1 MEFMSTTIDALET
14 NVLLEEGK
22 RVLQEEIDALHYTL
36 SLLDKR
42 FIDAV
47 ETLASSNKV
56 IVSGIG
62 KSGLIGQKIVA
73 TLVSTG
79 TRAVFLHPVEALH
92 GDIGI
97 VEDGDSTI
105 FLSKSGNTA
114 ELLKLMPFLK
124 SRRVPVVGIL
134 GALGS
139 PIANLATVVLD
150 ASVQREACPLR
161 AAPMSSTTVALALGD
176 ALAAALM
183 KRRNFTIGQ
192 FASFHPLGQLG
203 RNISLCV
210 AELMHKETRL
220 PAVGPSASFREAL
233 IEMSAKN
240 LGCVCV
246 LDSNN
251 RLMGIITDGDV
262 RRILQQHED
271 ITPLLVGDICTRA
284 PITVTPDTLVGEA
297 LSLMEN
303 REQQISVLPVV
314 DDSARCVGVVRVHDI
329 VRVGI

>member
-1 MEFMSTTIDALET
+1 MNTTRDTLGS
-14 NVLLEEGK
+14 NLLLEEGR
-22 RVLQEEIDALHYTL
+22 RVVQEEIDALRHTL
-36 SLLDKR
+36 SLLDTR

-47 ETLASSNKV
+47 DTLASSGKV
-56 IVSGIG
+56 VVSGIG

-73 TLVSTG
+73 TFVSTG
-79 TRAVFLHPVEALH
+79 TRSVFLHPVEALH

-97 VEDGDSTI
+97 VEEGDSALL
-105 FLSKSGNTA
+105 LSKSGNTA
-114 ELLKLMPFLK
+114 ELLKLLPFFK
-124 SRRVPVVGIL
+124 SRRMPVVGLL
-134 GALGS
+134 GAVNS
-139 PIANLATVVLD
+139 PIANLVDVVVD

-183 KRRNFTIGQ
+183 KRQNFTIGQ

-210 AELMHKETRL
+210 AELMHKGKML
-220 PAVGPSASFREAL
+220 PTVAPSASFREAL

-246 LDSNN
+246 LDNN
-251 RLMGIITDGDV
+251 RRLVGIITDGDV

-271 ITPLLVGDICTRA
+271 ITSLTVGDICTRA
-284 PITVTPDTLVGEA
+284 PIAIAPDALVGEA

-303 REQQISVLPVV
+303 REYQISVLPVV
-314 DDSARCVGVVRVHDI
+314 DLHGYCTGVVRVHDI
-329 VRVGI
+329 VRVSI